1 MRLVNPLYLL
11 YLLALLLEQ
20 GKLLAIS
27 SLVDNRPLDRW
38 LHIFFPVRRRITEV
52 CRYKRLW
59 FIDMVRSMLPH
70 LVVHRLEV
78 KLGWIVLLSS
88 DKPLISKSD

>member
-1 MRLVNPLYLL
+1 MRLANPL

-27 SLVDNRPLDRW
+27 SLVDNRPLDRL
-38 LHIFFPVRRRITEV
+38 LHIFFPVGRRITEA
-52 CRYKRLW
+52 CRYERLW

-70 LVVHRLEV
+70 LVVHSL
-78 KLGWIVLLSS
+78 
-88 DKPLISKSD
+88 KSDSVGLFCCHQINL

>member
-1 MRLVNPLYLL
+1 MRLANPL

-27 SLVDNRPLDRW
+27 SLVDNRPLDRF
-38 LHIFFPVRRRITEV
+38 LHIFFPVGRRITEA
-52 CRYKRLW
+52 CRYERLW

-70 LVVHRLEV
+70 LVVHSL
-78 KLGWIVLLSS
+78 
-88 DKPLISKSD
+88 KSDSVGLFCCHQINL